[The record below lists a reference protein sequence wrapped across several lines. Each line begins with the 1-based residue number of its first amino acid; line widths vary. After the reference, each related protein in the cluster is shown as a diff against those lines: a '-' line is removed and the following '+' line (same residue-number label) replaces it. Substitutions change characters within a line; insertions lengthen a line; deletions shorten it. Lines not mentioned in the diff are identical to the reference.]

1 MHDVFLSY
9 HLVWSS
15 VLRYNLLWWWLHIFP
30 LVGDEVLWFNIDGG
44 WIFIPSC
51 ECDVENFICFRQ
63 GEKYE

>member
-1 MHDVFLSY
+1 MVVSAQVH
-9 HLVWSS
+9 
-15 VLRYNLLWWWLHIFP
+15 LLWWWLHIFP
-30 LVGDEVLWFNIDGG
+30 LVGEEVLWFNIDGG